1 MDMNGQ
7 STVPSGGDARSAEA
21 AHLAQVYAQFP
32 FEIVS
37 GRGAYLICADGRRL
51 LDMYGGHA
59 VCALGYGHPRLL
71 DALQRQAGEL
81 FFASN
86 AVALRVR
93 ARAADKLADFAP
105 PGLKRVFFVNSGAE
119 ANENA
124 LRLACRLTGRG
135 RVVALEHG
143 FHGRTA
149 AAASVTWGARERW
162 YGFPNTP
169 MDVAFAPRDDPAA
182 AASLITGETAAVI
195 IEAIQGLAGAFPL
208 GDGYLQA
215 LRAACDQNGAFLIAD
230 EVQCGMG
237 RSGLPFAISHS
248 GVVPDMITTA
258 KALGAGFPCGAL
270 LLREDCAAQLD
281 VGDLGTTFGGGPLA
295 CAVIEAVLDVMREE
309 QLPQQ
314 AAERERQIRA
324 NCLLGPVEAIQG
336 RGLLLGL
343 KCTGGARQVRDDL
356 LEANILTGAS
366 AAPQWLRVMPPLN
379 LRENEAAE
387 LAAALQQLAGSMRS
401 GRAAHTPSE
410 QWNEGV
416 LPSQPVPDPD
426 RGAGRPPFQRPP
438 AIKSDIQLKEQS
450 NE

>member
-1 MDMNGQ
+1 MR
-7 STVPSGGDARSAEA
+7 PGGDVRSAEA

-37 GRGAYLICADGRRL
+37 GQGAYLNCADGRRL

-71 DALQRQAGEL
+71 EALQRQAGKL

-86 AVALRVR
+86 AAALRVR
-93 ARAADKLADFAP
+93 ARAADKLAEFAP
-105 PGLKRVFFVNSGAE
+105 PGLNRVFFVNSGAE

-124 LRLACRLTGRG
+124 LRLACRLTGRAH
-135 RVVALEHG
+135 VVALEHG

-149 AAASVTWGARERW
+149 AAASVTWGARESW
-162 YGFPNTP
+162 YGFPKTP
-169 MDVAFAPRDDPAA
+169 VDVTFAPRNDPAA
-182 AASLITGETAAVI
+182 AAALITGETAAVI
-195 IEAIQGLAGAFPL
+195 VEPIQGLAGAFPL
-208 GDGYLQA
+208 DDGYLQA

-270 LLREDCAAQLD
+270 LLREDCAAQLSM
-281 VGDLGTTFGGGPLA
+281 GDLGTTFGGGPLA

-309 QLPQQ
+309 QLPEQ

-324 NCLLGPVEAIQG
+324 SCLLGPVEAIQG

-343 KCTGGARQVRDDL
+343 KCKGGARQVRDDL
-356 LEANILTGAS
+356 LEADILTGAS
-366 AAPQWLRVMPPLN
+366 AAPEWLRLMPPLN
-379 LRENEAAE
+379 LRESEAAE
-387 LAAALQQLAGSMRS
+387 LASALQQLPGSS
-401 GRAAHTPSE
+401 HSDHAALTRKEPPG
-410 QWNEGV
+410 NEGV
-416 LPSQPVPDPD
+416 PPST
-426 RGAGRPPFQRPP
+426 RAGRPRSQGQP
-438 AIKSDIQLKEQS
+438 ATKSDIQLKEQS
-450 NE
+450 SE